1 MNQNTLLCLLTASL
15 LPACASTPSTHSA
28 AKSTASGDCCAAEKT
43 PSQAQREY
51 AAKTAASVPSRP
63 PSPSDKQSKVKAH
76 VTDSTQVETVLGT
89 KPVIGDDS
97 ELRK

>member
-1 MNQNTLLCLLTASL
+1 MNKSILLTALAASL
-15 LPACASTPSTHSA
+15 LSACASTPSTHST
-28 AKSTASGDCCAAEKT
+28 AKSTASGDCCPTEKT

-51 AAKTAASVPSRP
+51 AAKTAASVPASLP
-63 PSPSDKQSKVKAH
+63 TQNDKHSKVKAH
-76 VTDSTQVETVLGT
+76 VTDSTQVETVIGS